1 MIMVWH
7 GYIFS
12 TYNRYHQSCVDR
24 QGGRKGRP
32 ETENIKMKSTYYG
45 RYPLLP
51 ALVYLCGFPC
61 AIHAEQFR
69 NTSGRVMSLFSVII
83 FPNSE
88 CTDIDGTKGN
98 RKETIFRKKGSES
111 LAIDNFVEFVTE
123 ITMIDYNDD
132 TLLIHTY

>member
-1 MIMVWH
+1 
-7 GYIFS
+7 
-12 TYNRYHQSCVDR
+12 
-24 QGGRKGRP
+24 
-32 ETENIKMKSTYYG
+32 MKSRYYG
-45 RYPLLP
+45 RYSLLP
-51 ALVYLCGFPC
+51 ALVLLCGFPC
-61 AIHAEQFR
+61 VINAEQFR
-69 NTSGRVMSLFSVII
+69 NTSARVMSLFSVII

-132 TLLIHTY
+132 TLLIQYILIRLVYGGKTCQVYFWHT

>member
-1 MIMVWH
+1 MAWLYSAHVT
-7 GYIFS
+7 GDTS
-12 TYNRYHQSCVDR
+12 PVLT
-24 QGGRKGRP
+24 GREE

-98 RKETIFRKKGSES
+98 RKETIFGEKKGQ
-111 LAIDNFVEFVTE
+111 NP
-123 ITMIDYNDD
+123 
-132 TLLIHTY
+132 